1 MQGYRAALL
10 RFLADDTLERID
22 DALVVVDQGRIADA
36 GPFDAVAAR
45 FPQVGWHD
53 WRGRVLA
60 PGFIDVHVHFPQL
73 DVIGSPAEGLLP
85 WLENYTF
92 PHEARFADP
101 AYASAMAELFLD
113 ELLRN
118 GVTTAMVYCSSHAA
132 SAEAFFEAAQKRSLR
147 MVAGKCLMD
156 RNSPEP
162 VRDDTRRG
170 LAQSQFLIERWHG
183 RDRLGYAITPRFAPS
198 CSDEQMR
205 GAAELAEAFAGTWV
219 QTHVAENRDEIAWV
233 AQLFPDARS
242 YLDVYDRL
250 GLLRERS
257 MFAHCIHL
265 DAADRARLTAS
276 GASAAVCPTSNLF
289 LGSGLFDFKAAA
301 QAGFQ
306 WGLASDV
313 GGGTSFSP
321 FRTMLAAYEVARL
334 GGVTLSPQALW
345 YRHTLGAAR
354 AMGLD
359 GLIGNLSAG
368 YEADFI
374 ALDARVTP
382 LLARRAGSAW
392 SLDEWLFAM
401 IVLGDDR
408 AIVDSVVAGTT
419 VPRLTPPSRTG

>member
-1 MQGYRAALL
+1 MQGYRGALL

-22 DALVVVDQGRIADA
+22 DALVVVDQGRIADV
-36 GPFDAVAAR
+36 GSFDEVTAR
-45 FPQVGWHD
+45 LPDVDWLD
-53 WRGRVLA
+53 WRGRVMA
-60 PGFIDVHVHFPQL
+60 PGFVDTHVHFPQL

-101 AYASAMAELFLD
+101 AYAAAMAGPFLD

-132 SAEAFFEAAQKRSLR
+132 SADAFFEAAHGRSLR

-156 RNSPEP
+156 RNSPES

-170 LAQSQFLIERWHG
+170 LVHSQALIERWHG
-183 RDRLGYAITPRFAPS
+183 KGRLGYAITPRFAPS
-198 CSDEQMR
+198 CSEQQMR
-205 GAAELAEAFAGTWV
+205 GAAELADAFPGTWV
-219 QTHVAENRDEIAWV
+219 QTHVAENRDEITWV
-233 AQLFPDARS
+233 AQLFPKARS
-242 YLDVYDRL
+242 YLDVYDGL

-257 MFAHCIHL
+257 MYAHCIHL
-265 DAADRARLTAS
+265 DATDRARLAAS

-289 LGSGLFDFKAAA
+289 LGSGLFDFEAAA
-301 QAGFQ
+301 QTGLSWA
-306 WGLASDV
+306 LASDV

-321 FRTMLAAYEVARL
+321 FRTMLGAYEVARL
-334 GGVTLSPQALW
+334 GGVTLSPQVLW

-359 GLIGNLSAG
+359 GLIGNLQPG
-368 YEADFI
+368 HEADFI
-374 ALDARVTP
+374 ALDGRATP
-382 LLARRAGSAW
+382 LLARRTAGSW
-392 SLDEWLFAM
+392 SLDEWLFAL

-408 AIVDSVVAGTT
+408 AIAETVVAGVP
-419 VPRLTPPSRTG
+419 VPRP

>member
-10 RFLADDTLERID
+10 RFLPDDTMERID
-22 DALVVVDQGRIADA
+22 DALVVVDQGRIADVGA
-36 GPFDAVAAR
+36 FAAVAAR
-45 FPQVGWHD
+45 FPQLDWVD

-257 MFAHCIHL
+257 MFAPLHPSGRGRSCPPDGQRRQRRGL
-265 DAADRARLTAS
+265 PDLQSVPGQRPVRLQ
-276 GASAAVCPTSNLF
+276 G
-289 LGSGLFDFKAAA
+289 
-301 QAGFQ
+301 
-306 WGLASDV
+306 
-313 GGGTSFSP
+313 
-321 FRTMLAAYEVARL
+321 
-334 GGVTLSPQALW
+334 
-345 YRHTLGAAR
+345 
-354 AMGLD
+354 
-359 GLIGNLSAG
+359 
-368 YEADFI
+368 
-374 ALDARVTP
+374 
-382 LLARRAGSAW
+382 RRAGGLSVGAGQRRRRGHVVLSVSDHAGRLRGRPPGRRHAVAAGAVVPPRSARRGRWGWTAW
-392 SLDEWLFAM
+392 SA
-401 IVLGDDR
+401 
-408 AIVDSVVAGTT
+408 T
-419 VPRLTPPSRTG
+419 